1 MQTYLFVKE
10 IKMTQFFNRA
20 YLNSIELKP
29 RPVRTMNEAL
39 LNEAASGRQEEYDVF
54 ISHSTKDKRLIKA
67 LRQTLE
73 EEFNLS
79 AYIDWDEDNGMSR
92 DDVADTVKERMKH
105 CKSFLIVK
113 TENSDM
119 SSWVSWETG
128 YYEALCYEKE
138 HISFERIGVLLIED
152 EAFNKDTFLHQEY
165 LKRYEIINEANLI
178 EFVNEGANGIRIKRL
193 NEDFRKKNL
202 GVDRKTGFLTTLN
215 TPTGT
220 TTSYYGDR

>member
-1 MQTYLFVKE
+1 M
-10 IKMTQFFNRA
+10 IQFFNRA
-20 YLNSIELKP
+20 YLDSIELKP

-39 LNEAASGRQEEYDVF
+39 LSEAASGKQEEYDVF
-54 ISHSTKDKRLIKA
+54 ISHSTKDKDTIKKI
-67 LRQTLE
+67 RQVLE
-73 EEFNLS
+73 ENFNLS

-128 YYEALCYEKE
+128 YYEALHNENGRV
-138 HISFERIGVLLIED
+138 SFEYIGVLLIED

-165 LKRYEIINEANLI
+165 LKRYEIINQSNLV
-178 EFVNEGANGIRIKRL
+178 EFVRKGAKEIRMKRL
-193 NEDFRKKNL
+193 DEEFQRKNL
-202 GVDRKTGFLTTLN
+202 GINRKTGKLATLSSS
-215 TPTGT
+215 TGT
-220 TTSYYGDR
+220 TTAYYGDI

>member
-1 MQTYLFVKE
+1 
-10 IKMTQFFNRA
+10 MTQFFNRA
-20 YLNSIELKP
+20 YLNSLELKP
-29 RPVRTMNEAL
+29 HAVRAMNEAL

-73 EEFNLS
+73 DQFHLS

-105 CKSFLIVK
+105 CKSFLVVK

-152 EAFNKDTFLHQEY
+152 GVFNKDTFLHQEY
-165 LKRYEIINEANLI
+165 LKRYEIINESNLI
-178 EFVNEGANGIRIKRL
+178 EFVNKGAMGIRTKRL
-193 NEDFRKKNL
+193 DEEFRKKNL